1 METWHQHPAGE
12 PLDRDRLGV
21 HRHVEQPLEEAP
33 KQERDEEGSERIGE
47 PDEWPRDAIPEQG
60 QADHR
65 PASHSR
71 QHAGCHAYGQDG
83 ADGGSEQGESEPT
96 VVEAEVLLQLR
107 YVGRPGGEQ
116 EALREKDGDNG

>member
-1 METWHQHPAGE
+1 METWHQHAAGE

-33 KQERDEEGSERIGE
+33 EQERDEEGTERTGE
-47 PDEWPRDAIPEQG
+47 PDEWPREAIPEQG

-71 QHAGCHAYGQDG
+71 QHARCHTYGQHG
-83 ADGGSEQGESEPT
+83 AEGCSEQSESEPA

-107 YVGRPGGEQ
+107 YVGRPGSKQ
-116 EALREKDGDNG
+116 EALHEEYG